1 VSRILAEVETTK
13 EERFLGSFTPR
24 EYDAVMVAKLRNGGR
39 LNRVLK
45 HMGVAYD
52 PRPLPGNEASQE
64 VRDKRKVEEG

>member
-1 VSRILAEVETTK
+1 LAEVETTK

-24 EYDAVMVAKLRNGGR
+24 EYDDAVMVAKLRNGGR